1 MECINK
7 DKYYI
12 YIVEKVI
19 EDKTGIFDE
28 VYYDFILELILII
41 NEHILKLNIDKA
53 LKNKDKLL
61 ISIGK
66 SFKNV
71 LINLLEKTLIS
82 ELYNN
87 KEKLEGDTSKERYN
101 YFNNYYMRKYK
112 NEIFKESSI
121 IRELIELN
129 IKNVASSVNEFFER
143 VQKDAIN
150 IEKNFH
156 INIYNIEEIHMSCG
170 DTHNNGRTVFVLTL
184 DKYKKI
190 VYKPHSLRND
200 TILKN
205 IIDFINS
212 KAGLKYHL
220 KTAFT
225 MDCGNYGWQEFIEA
239 CECKAKE
246 EVKNYMYRIGQLICL
261 CYILKTNDLHFENII
276 ACGEYPIIID
286 SETLSYNSSFFR
298 SKYIDEVGGILK
310 VISDSVY
317 SSVLLPQNLEFNP
330 KKLELSAIAGG
341 YVEQFYT
348 INTVI
353 NEGTDN
359 IQFNNKEVSVNET
372 QNLKNIVS
380 LNGNKIN
387 ILDYS
392 EDILEGFRDYYSILL
407 SNKDE
412 LIKFMSSDE
421 NFQGEYRQVLRATAL
436 YSKYL
441 KASYHPYYTVN
452 KEMREKVFNCLNVKF
467 TKFEKQS
474 EMIELEKAQL
484 RNDDIPYFFAKY
496 NSLDLYTHVSGNI
509 SNFYTQTI
517 KEILIDK
524 INALSKEDLDKQ
536 ELFIKFSLCG
546 IKSKENSSKNINRV
560 QQFKDI
566 NYTGDFKETVYKLL
580 MSMDDF
586 QNRLYSIV
594 DENNKYYSFYN
605 LADREDGYILGGIK
619 PILYEGAGIALYY
632 AYLWEYTK
640 DDKYKK
646 IATGMLETINSYDY
660 EYFNRDI
667 GVFSG
672 FSTLVYVNYN
682 VYKIFNEKKYYEK
695 YKIAMDKL
703 LEIDLKDINELDVIS
718 GLSGVIIMLLNIYK
732 IDNNECEALTLAIKY
747 GEALLEKV
755 KANKE
760 KINTGF
766 AHGLSGISTAL
777 IMLSKFNNNYE
788 YYKIAIKLINIE
800 NKYYYQKENSWMDL
814 RENGRVSLAHW
825 CYGATGI
832 LVSRTLMLEYIDD
845 KDKIAINK
853 DIYRCINNITKDG
866 LNENML
872 NNLCHGNIGNLE
884 VLMTFAMKTNNK
896 NLINLVIEKAEK
908 IVINIIRDGLNISN
922 PVACINIDF
931 MTGLSGVMY
940 FLLRLLN
947 KGIPSIMYL
956 ESKV

>member
-1 MECINK
+1 MKYINK
-7 DKYYI
+7 DKYCV

-28 VYYDFILELILII
+28 VYYDFILKLIVII
-41 NEHILKLNIDKA
+41 NDHILKLNIDKV

-87 KEKLEGDTSKERYN
+87 KEQLEGNTSEERYY
-101 YFNNYYMRKYK
+101 YFNNYYMKKYK

-129 IKNVASSVNEFFER
+129 IRNVSSSVNEFFER
-143 VQKDAIN
+143 AHNDAIK
-150 IEKNFH
+150 IEKNFDL
-156 INIYNIEEIHMSCG
+156 NIYNMEKIHMSCG
-170 DTHNNGRTVFVLTL
+170 DTHNNGRTVFIVTL
-184 DKYKKI
+184 DQGRKI
-190 VYKPHSLRND
+190 VYKPHSLKND

-205 IIDFINS
+205 IINIINN
-212 KAGLKYHL
+212 KYGLRYRL
-220 KTAFT
+220 KTAIT
-225 MDCGNYGWQEFIEA
+225 MDCSNYGWQEFIESY
-239 CECKAKE
+239 ECKTKE
-246 EVKNYMYRIGQLICL
+246 EVKNYMYRIGELICL

-286 SETLSYNSSFFR
+286 SETLSYNSSFFK
-298 SKYIDEVGGILK
+298 SKYVDEVGGILK

-341 YVEQFYT
+341 YVDQFYT

-353 NEGTDN
+353 NQGTDN
-359 IQFNNKEVSVNET
+359 IQFNYKEVNINET
-372 QNLKNIVS
+372 QNLKNIVT

-387 ILDYS
+387 ILDYT
-392 EDILEGFRDYYSILL
+392 EHILDGFRDYYNVLL
-407 SNKDE
+407 INKDE
-412 LIKFMSSDE
+412 IIRFMSIDE
-421 NFQGEYRQVLRATAL
+421 NFKGEYRQVLRATAL

-441 KASYHPYYTVN
+441 KASYHPYYTIN
-452 KEMREKVFNCLNVKF
+452 KKMREKVFNCLNIKSK
-467 TKFEKQS
+467 KFEKQS

-509 SNFYTQTI
+509 SNFYTKTI
-517 KEILIDK
+517 KDILIDK
-524 INALSKEDLDKQ
+524 IKSLSKDDLERQ
-536 ELFIKFSLCG
+536 ELLIKFSLCG
-546 IKSKENSSKNINRV
+546 IRSEKKISKNINRV

-566 NYTGDFKETVYKLL
+566 NYKGNFKETVYKLL
-580 MSMDDF
+580 MDMDNF

-594 DENNKYYSFYN
+594 NENSKYYSFYN
-605 LADREDGYILGGIK
+605 LADKEDGYILGGIK
-619 PILYEGAGIALYY
+619 PMLYEGSGIVLYY
-632 AYLWEYTK
+632 AYLWEYTQNN
-640 DDKYKK
+640 KYKN
-646 IATGMLETINSYDY
+646 IVNGMLEAINSYDY
-660 EYFNRDI
+660 DYFNGDI

-672 FSTLVYVNYN
+672 FSTLLYVNYN

-695 YKIAMDKL
+695 YKKNMGKL

-718 GLSGVIIMLLNIYK
+718 GLSGIIIMLLNIYK
-732 IDNNECEALTLAIKY
+732 IDNKEHDALKLAIKY
-747 GEALLEKV
+747 GELLLEKV
-755 KANKE
+755 KASKK

-766 AHGLSGISTAL
+766 AHGLSGISAAL
-777 IMLSKFNNNYE
+777 IMLYKFNNNYE

-800 NKYYYQKENSWMDL
+800 NKYYSEKENSWIDL
-814 RENGRVSLAHW
+814 RENSEGYLVHW
-825 CYGATGI
+825 CYGVTGI
-832 LVSRTLMLEYIDD
+832 LVSRTLILEYVEDKEKNIIKIDID
-845 KDKIAINK
+845 
-853 DIYRCINNITKDG
+853 RCINKIIKDG

-884 VLMTFAMKTNNK
+884 VLMTFAIKTNNED
-896 NLINLVIEKAEK
+896 LINLIEEQSKK
-908 IVINIIRDGLNISN
+908 IVIDIIKNGLNVSN

-940 FLLRLLN
+940 FLLKLLN
-947 KGIPSIMYL
+947 KDIPSILYL
-956 ESKV
+956 ESKR